1 MSEELNI
8 QDLYN
13 EYTAASQVQEATSRP
28 TVPGGTYRFIGQK
41 ADLRFANER
50 SPWPGRRIVT
60 IQANLERDGQKKGTI
75 FADLSVE
82 KDETAFRTPGG
93 KLDTPARLWGHVVAA
108 FEQDAKAPVLSK
120 GEIVAMVTKYP
131 LEATVQE
138 TFTIGEDGNGSRLYK
153 SPKDEAERK
162 SFFEQGFTAFNK
174 VTSLRKVK

>member
-1 MSEELNI
+1 MEELNI

-28 TVPGGTYRFIGQK
+28 TVPGGTYLFVGQK
-41 ADLRFANER
+41 ADLRFAGEK

-60 IQANLERDGQKKGTI
+60 VQANLEREGQKRGTV

-82 KDETAFRTPGG
+82 KDETAFRTVNG

-108 FEQDAKAPVLSK
+108 FETDPKSPVLSK
-120 GEIVAMVTKYP
+120 GDIVEMVTKYP

-138 TFTIGEDGNGSRLYK
+138 VFNLGVGSDGKNIYK
-153 SPKDEAERK
+153 SPKDEVERK

-174 VTSLRKVK
+174 VTSLRRVK